1 MENLLHNQMFVN
13 WVLLPLGIFCARV
26 LDVSIG
32 TVRIILLS
40 RGMKVISPFLGFLEM
55 MIWLLAFRQ
64 VILNVANVACL
75 FAFAGGFAMGNYI
88 GIVIEEKLAIG
99 LQVIRVIT
107 NKDATELLQYL
118 RGKGYGVTC
127 VDAQGSTGKVNIL
140 FMVIPRSE
148 QSKVVEIINQ
158 LNPQAFYS
166 VEDIKQVKEGIFPKS
181 NRWKQ
186 LARLNFKLY

>member
-1 MENLLHNQMFVN
+1 MENLLHNQTFVN

-55 MIWLLAFRQ
+55 MIWLLAVRQ

-118 RGKGYGVTC
+118 RVKGYGVTC

-186 LARLNFKLY
+186 LAHLNFKFY